1 MGLVK
6 TRRGTNLQMR
16 NVLEKVGTG
25 ANISVAEK
33 QLGEI
38 STSAARS
45 EFEQLLSESLNVK
58 FEQGDIVSGIVV
70 RIERDGILGDVG
82 SKSEGFVPV
91 KELSNS
97 PVDKVDD
104 IVKVGDRFEF
114 YILREENENGQLTL
128 SLKRVAQARGW
139 VLLENHKKNDE
150 TIKAKISAVVK
161 GGVVVDI
168 YGLRGFVPASQL
180 RVRGTTPEE
189 LIGLEIP
196 MKILETDLKR
206 NKLILSQR
214 MDIQEEKAAQRE
226 KILNTMQSGQVVA
239 GEIVRIADFGAFV
252 DLGGLDGLL
261 PISEISWE
269 RVSHPSDVL
278 KVGDTVTTKVLKVD
292 QEKGHISLSL
302 KQMQPDPWKEIE
314 EKFHEGQIVKGT
326 VRKIQTFGA
335 FVQIYP
341 GVDALLPT
349 VEMTDTPNVKPEEV
363 VHVGQELKAI
373 IKKFSPR
380 EHKISLSLRGMDVAD
395 LIGT

>member
-1 MGLVK
+1 LRLG
-6 TRRGTNLQMR
+6 
-16 NVLEKVGTG
+16 NVLEKAWGTQGIG
-25 ANISVAEK
+25 ANISVTEK
-33 QLGEI
+33 QLDELSGAK
-38 STSAARS
+38 TAQS
-45 EFEQLLSESLNVK
+45 EFEQLLGETLSVK
-58 FEQGDIVSGIVV
+58 YEQGDIVAGFIV
-70 RIERDGILGDVG
+70 RIERDGVLVDVG

-97 PVDKVDD
+97 PIEKVDD
-104 IVKVGDRFEF
+104 IVKIGDRLEF

-139 VLLENHKKNDE
+139 VLLDQHKKLDE
-150 TIKAKISAVVK
+150 TIRAKISAVVK

-180 RVRGTTPEE
+180 RVRGTTPDE

-196 MKILETDLKR
+196 MKILETDIKR

-214 MDIQEEKAAQRE
+214 MAIQEEKAAQRE
-226 KILNTMQSGQVVA
+226 KILNTMQSGQVVT

-278 KVGDTVTTKVLKVD
+278 KVGDAVTTKVLKVD

-314 EKFHEGQIVKGT
+314 EKFREGQVVNGT

-349 VEMTDTPNVKPEEV
+349 VEMSETPNIKPEEMV
-363 VHVGQELKAI
+363 QVGQSVKAI

-380 EHKISLSLRGMDVAD
+380 EHKISLSLKGLDVAD

>member
-1 MGLVK
+1 
-6 TRRGTNLQMR
+6 
-16 NVLEKVGTG
+16 LEKKVIG
-25 ANISVAEK
+25 AINSVTDKEEDK
-33 QLGEI
+33 RSEEI
-38 STSAARS
+38 RS
-45 EFEQLLSESLNVK
+45 EFERLLNETPGVK
-58 FEQGDIVSGIVV
+58 YEQGDIVKGTIV
-70 RIERDGILGDVG
+70 RIERDGALVDVG
-82 SKSEGFVPV
+82 SKSEGFVPG
-91 KELSNS
+91 KEISNS
-97 PVDKVDD
+97 PAEALSDV
-104 IVKVGDRFEF
+104 VKVGDRREF

-139 VLLENHKKNDE
+139 VLLDDHKKKDE
-150 TIKAKISAVVK
+150 TIKARISAVVK

-196 MKILETDLKR
+196 MKILETDIKR

-214 MDIQEEKAAQRE
+214 MAIQEEKAAQRE
-226 KILNTMQSGQVVA
+226 KILNTMQPGQVVS

-269 RVSHPSDVL
+269 RVSHPSDLL

-314 EKFHEGQIVKGT
+314 EKFHEGQVVNGT

-349 VEMTDTPNVKPEEV
+349 VEMSETPNIKPEEV
-363 VHVGQELKAI
+363 VQVGQAVKAI

-380 EHKISLSLRGMDVAD
+380 DHKISLSLRGLDVAD
-395 LIGT
+395 LIGH

>member
-1 MGLVK
+1 M
-6 TRRGTNLQMR
+6 
-16 NVLEKVGTG
+16 EKKVIG
-25 ANISVAEK
+25 AINSVTDKEEDK
-33 QLGEI
+33 RSEEI
-38 STSAARS
+38 RS
-45 EFEQLLSESLNVK
+45 EFERLLNETPGVK
-58 FEQGDIVSGIVV
+58 YEQGDIVKGTIV
-70 RIERDGILGDVG
+70 RIERDGALVDVG
-82 SKSEGFVPV
+82 SKSEGFVPG
-91 KELSNS
+91 KEISNS
-97 PVDKVDD
+97 PAEALSDV
-104 IVKVGDRFEF
+104 VKVGDRREF

-139 VLLENHKKNDE
+139 VLLDDHKKKDE
-150 TIKAKISAVVK
+150 TIKARISAVVK

-196 MKILETDLKR
+196 MKILETDIKR

-214 MDIQEEKAAQRE
+214 MAIQEEKAAQRE
-226 KILNTMQSGQVVA
+226 KILNTMQPGQVVS

-269 RVSHPSDVL
+269 RVSHPSDLL

-314 EKFHEGQIVKGT
+314 EKFHEGQVVNGT

-349 VEMTDTPNVKPEEV
+349 VEMSETPNIKPEEV
-363 VHVGQELKAI
+363 VQVGQAVKAI

-380 EHKISLSLRGMDVAD
+380 DHKISLSLRGLDVAD
-395 LIGT
+395 LIGH